1 MEHHPTVT
9 KTHIRIAS
17 AILTTIGLA
26 YTYHAFQLPL
36 GDPPGTGVGAM
47 PRAVGA
53 LWVAFGLYVT
63 VRGADIQVHDDEVGI
78 WPTFAMVKRLAAA
91 VILCFGF
98 VIMQPL
104 LGMIVTSAL
113 FLVLMAQLSG
123 APWGK
128 SLLAS
133 IVLPIFFWLVF
144 VKLLQVTLPA
154 GFLFVF
160 LFGS

>member
-1 MEHHPTVT
+1 MEHQSPVKRAHV
-9 KTHIRIAS
+9 RIAS

-26 YTYHAFQLPL
+26 YTYHALQLPL
-36 GDPPGTGVGAM
+36 GDPSGTGVGAM
-47 PRAVGA
+47 PSALGV

-63 VRGADIQVHDDEVGI
+63 VRGSDVQVRDDEVGT
-78 WPTFAMVKRLAAA
+78 WPNFAMMKRLVAA

-98 VIMQPL
+98 VVMQPL

-113 FLVLMAQLSG
+113 FLILMAQLSG

-144 VKLLQVTLPA
+144 VKLLQVSLPA
-154 GFLFVF
+154 GSMFVF